1 MGWKA
6 FFSFL
11 FVLFSLLLL
20 TFYWFIPMD
29 ENQFQFL
36 EKNSNFSLN
45 NYDQN
50 NIQFYENM
58 RFPDNEISYKIDSE
72 CTIQK
77 RYDMEKAFE
86 ILENLTILSFYQVP
100 TNEDII
106 ISCDS
111 ESKIQEGLFIAG
123 EGGPVNIT
131 KTDNFNVI
139 LKGKILLITGSE
151 CQNTNIAIH
160 ELLHVLGFNHSY
172 NPNSIMYAISDC
184 DQVIGQDIIDL
195 IDDIYSIPSY
205 PDLTIGDVSAVM
217 RGRYLDSNITIKNN
231 GLKNS
236 GGFNLLIYA
245 DDKLVKKT
253 DFSGLDVGYGKI
265 IMLKNIFINQLE
277 IEKDRKSV
285 V

>member
-86 ILENLTILSFYQVP
+86 IL
-100 TNEDII
+100 
-106 ISCDS
+106 
-111 ESKIQEGLFIAG
+111 
-123 EGGPVNIT
+123 
-131 KTDNFNVI
+131 
-139 LKGKILLITGSE
+139 
-151 CQNTNIAIH
+151 
-160 ELLHVLGFNHSY
+160 
-172 NPNSIMYAISDC
+172 
-184 DQVIGQDIIDL
+184 
-195 IDDIYSIPSY
+195 
-205 PDLTIGDVSAVM
+205 
-217 RGRYLDSNITIKNN
+217 
-231 GLKNS
+231 
-236 GGFNLLIYA
+236 
-245 DDKLVKKT
+245 
-253 DFSGLDVGYGKI
+253 
-265 IMLKNIFINQLE
+265 
-277 IEKDRKSV
+277 
-285 V
+285 